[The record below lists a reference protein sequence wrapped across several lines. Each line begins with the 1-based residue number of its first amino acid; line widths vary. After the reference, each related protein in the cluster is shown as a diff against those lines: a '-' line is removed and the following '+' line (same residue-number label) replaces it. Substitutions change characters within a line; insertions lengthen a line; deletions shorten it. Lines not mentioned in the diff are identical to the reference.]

1 MYRFFQIIIV
11 VVVFLLPFG
20 VKAQTIYQPQNAKAT
35 IQVLKDKVK
44 VGKNGKGTVKFTII
58 PNKDW
63 YVYSIKE
70 VNGMPI
76 TVESSNEELYTIGK
90 LTETPKPTVDYDEG
104 FEANIYRHFSPVTIT
119 VPIQFSKKA
128 NLKSVKNIELIV
140 HFQTPSNLYGSCI
153 NESLP
158 INIQVISSK

>member
-1 MYRFFQIIIV
+1 MCWFFQILLVCI
-11 VVVFLLPFG
+11 FLLPFA
-20 VKAQTIYQPQNAKAT
+20 VKTQTVYQPKHAKAT

-44 VGKNGKGTVKFTII
+44 VGKNGKATVKFTIT
-58 PNKDW
+58 PKKDW

-70 VNGMPI
+70 ENGMPI
-76 TVESSNEELYTIGK
+76 SVESSNEELYSIGK
-90 LTETPKPTVDYDEG
+90 LTENPTAKSYYDEG
-104 FEANIYRHFSPVTIT
+104 FEANVYRHFSPVTII
-119 VPIQFSKKA
+119 VPIKFSKKA

>member
-11 VVVFLLPFG
+11 VVVVVVLPFG
-20 VKAQTIYQPQNAKAT
+20 VKAQTVYQPQNAKAT

-76 TVESSNEELYTIGK
+76 NVESSIEDLFTIGK
-90 LTETPKPTVDYDEG
+90 LTETPKPTKEFHEV
-104 FEANIYRHFSPVTIT
+104 FEADIFKHFSSVTIT
-119 VPIQFSKKA
+119 APIHFNKKA
-128 NLKSVKNIELIV
+128 KLKSIKNFELIV
-140 HFQTPSNLYGSCI
+140 QFQTASDVSGSCI
-153 NESLP
+153 TDEQR
-158 INIQVISSK
+158 INLQVDSN